1 MSLLQIRVIKCVYE
15 SSGQVNICKKM
26 QKPSKIFQL
35 DTADKQAENLIY
47 HRFFNTTLRV
57 NQEKQ

>member
-1 MSLLQIRVIKCVYE
+1 MSLLQIRVIKCVCE

-47 HRFFNTTLRV
+47 NRFFNTTLRV